1 MKGYFKFLAFNCQ
14 EEEIKNG

>member
-14 EEEIKNG
+14 EEAIKTG